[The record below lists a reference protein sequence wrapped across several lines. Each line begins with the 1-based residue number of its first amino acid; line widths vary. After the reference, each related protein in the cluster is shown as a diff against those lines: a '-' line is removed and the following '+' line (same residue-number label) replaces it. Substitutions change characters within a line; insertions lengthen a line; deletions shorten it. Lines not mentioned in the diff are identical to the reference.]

1 MWDCPVHTIPNLA
14 ICESYQ
20 KWQNFNK
27 SNYLHMIKAAVLIFD
42 TVLGVKVGIVKG
54 NVIEQGR
61 SE

>member
-1 MWDCPVHTIPNLA
+1 
-14 ICESYQ
+14 
-20 KWQNFNK
+20 
-27 SNYLHMIKAAVLIFD
+27 MIKAAVLIFD